1 MKEVVLSGVKVYC
14 TFGGQ
19 YENTLIFVF
28 SNMRKEQRC
37 FLAKETF
44 IIIIII
50 IIIILINFSI
60 FKLSQFLSHYFVYIA
75 FLLLLSYFVLFC
87 LFSVSVN
94 LYCFGFACL
103 VFRFCVFVLFLFQL
117 FSVSCKNVKRQ
128 CGYAAAAASPH

>member
-50 IIIILINFSI
+50 IIINIIIILINFSI

-75 FLLLLSYFVLFC
+75 F
-87 LFSVSVN
+87 
-94 LYCFGFACL
+94 
-103 VFRFCVFVLFLFQL
+103 
-117 FSVSCKNVKRQ
+117 
-128 CGYAAAAASPH
+128 